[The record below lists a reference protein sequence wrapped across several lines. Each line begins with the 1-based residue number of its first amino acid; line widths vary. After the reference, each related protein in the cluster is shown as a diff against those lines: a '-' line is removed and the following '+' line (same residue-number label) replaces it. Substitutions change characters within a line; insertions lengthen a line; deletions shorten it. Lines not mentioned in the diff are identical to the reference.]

1 MKLIVDIMLVVVIK
15 IDEDHAVMEVEA
27 FKTWVI
33 EIELNIIVQ
42 STT

>member
-27 FKTWVI
+27 FKT
-33 EIELNIIVQ
+33 
-42 STT
+42 